1 MRKITTP
8 RPDAMVMQIG
18 TAEARSGRLMEGWLA
33 VTKLL
38 TGVTER
44 LSVLIADGV
53 ADGPTL

>member
-1 MRKITTP
+1 
-8 RPDAMVMQIG
+8 MVMQIG